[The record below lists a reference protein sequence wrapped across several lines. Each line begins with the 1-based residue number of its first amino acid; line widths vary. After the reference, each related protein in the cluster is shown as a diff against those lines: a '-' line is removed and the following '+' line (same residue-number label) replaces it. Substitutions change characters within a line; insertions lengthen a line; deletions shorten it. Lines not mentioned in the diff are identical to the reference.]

1 MPLRVAIL
9 LLADSMLSTVTGPLD
24 VLAAAGD
31 FWPRIV
37 GQEPEPRFSVQLV
50 GVTRKPLSYPGG
62 LTLHPHRDIED
73 SGIANIVY
81 VPSLAL
87 VPGAPLPEALAQ
99 AAPWLRKQYRD
110 GALLCSVCTGAYVL
124 AYAGLL
130 DGLPAATHWAFQR
143 DFARRFPAVELREN
157 AVLVANEAQRV
168 ITGGGGTSWHDLVYH
183 LIRRTSSI
191 DVADEVRNLFLI
203 HEHRTGQGAYT
214 RNTLALTAED
224 REVAEAQ
231 RWLQANMEQPNPVQQ
246 VVART
251 ALAERTLKRRFKKH
265 VGVSIIEYV
274 KAVRVSSAK
283 DLLVKSPIAVEAVA
297 HAVGYQDASFF
308 RRIFR
313 AETGLTPSRFRE
325 RFGNIEA
332 T

>member
-1 MPLRVAIL
+1 MPLRVDIL

-24 VLAAAGD
+24 VLAAAGNL
-31 FWPRIV
+31 WPRVV
-37 GQEPEPRFSVQLV
+37 GREPEPRFSVQLV
-50 GVTRKPLSYPGG
+50 GVTREPLAYAGG
-62 LTLHPHRDIED
+62 LTLRPHRSLED
-73 SGIANIVY
+73 GGIADIVY

-87 VPGAPLPEALAQ
+87 VPGTPLPESMDRVGR
-99 AAPWLRKQYRD
+99 WLYRQHRG
-110 GALLCSVCTGAYVL
+110 GALLCSACTGAYVL
-124 AYAGLL
+124 AHAGLL

-143 DFARRFPAVELREN
+143 DFARRFPAVELQEN
-157 AVLVANEAQRV
+157 AVLVINEAQRI

-183 LIRRTSSI
+183 LIRKTSSI

-203 HEHRTGQGAYT
+203 RGHRAGQGAYA
-214 RNTLALTAED
+214 RDTLALTTQD
-224 REVAEAQ
+224 REVAKAQ

-283 DLLVKSPIAVEAVA
+283 DLLVKSPIAVEDVA

-313 AETGLTPSRFRE
+313 AETGLSPSRFRE
-325 RFGNIEA
+325 RFGSVA
-332 T
+332 SP